1 MTVPSKTYYV
11 SSLHGSADFDGLTPQ
26 TPFLHPAQVSALSLQ
41 PGDKVLLERGSVFA
55 GEVLHLKNC
64 GDIAGAPIEI
74 GAYGTGDAL
83 PCIAA
88 NGTGV
93 WYQDYGTPLD
103 FDGHVYRG
111 EVSSA
116 VLLYDVENIVLRDLE
131 ITNDAPFTDL
141 ESYCAADKMDR
152 TGVAVV
158 ARDRG
163 TLHSITLT
171 GLFVHDVK
179 GNVYNKHMNNGG
191 IYMTALTPAD
201 EVKTGVARYDGV
213 TVENCMV
220 QQVSRW
226 GIAVG
231 YSYRHRDF
239 AAKELAENAFLK
251 YGHENITLRGNYV
264 VAAGGDAITPMYALR
279 PLVEHNTADSVA
291 CEINDRVYSHPG
303 DRAGKVAAGIWPW
316 KCKDALF
323 RCNEAADTRL
333 NQDSMAYDADSG
345 DGTVYEYN
353 FSRQNE
359 GGCVMFCLQ
368 EAIHNTFR
376 HNVSFDDLGGTI
388 SPSENPDA
396 LIADNVFYVR
406 DGVPFVR
413 PQMGGGNYTAENN
426 TFCPWRSLPPE

>member
-55 GEVLHLKNC
+55 GEAMHLKNC

-74 GAYGTGDAL
+74 GAYGEGDAL

-201 EVKTGVARYDGV
+201 EAKTGVARYDGV

-239 AAKELAENAFLK
+239 AAKALAEDAFLK

-279 PLVEHNTADSVA
+279 PLVEHNTADSCA
-291 CEINDRVYSHPG
+291 FEMNDRYYKYPG
-303 DRAGKVAAGIWPW
+303 KRQGKVAAAIWPW
-316 KCKDALF
+316 KCKDALL
-323 RCNEAADTRL
+323 RYNDVADTKL
-333 NQDSMAYDADSG
+333 NQDGMAYDADSG

-353 FSRQNE
+353 YSAYN
-359 GGCVMFCLQ
+359 
-368 EAIHNTFR
+368 
-376 HNVSFDDLGGTI
+376 
-388 SPSENPDA
+388 
-396 LIADNVFYVR
+396 
-406 DGVPFVR
+406 
-413 PQMGGGNYTAENN
+413 
-426 TFCPWRSLPPE
+426 

>member
-74 GAYGTGDAL
+74 GAYGMGDAL

-158 ARDRG
+158 AQDRG

-201 EVKTGVARYDGV
+201 EAKTGVARWR
-213 TVENCMV
+213 TVWS
-220 QQVSRW
+220 SR
-226 GIAVG
+226 
-231 YSYRHRDF
+231 
-239 AAKELAENAFLK
+239 
-251 YGHENITLRGNYV
+251 
-264 VAAGGDAITPMYALR
+264 
-279 PLVEHNTADSVA
+279 
-291 CEINDRVYSHPG
+291 
-303 DRAGKVAAGIWPW
+303 
-316 KCKDALF
+316 
-323 RCNEAADTRL
+323 
-333 NQDSMAYDADSG
+333 
-345 DGTVYEYN
+345 
-353 FSRQNE
+353 
-359 GGCVMFCLQ
+359 
-368 EAIHNTFR
+368 
-376 HNVSFDDLGGTI
+376 
-388 SPSENPDA
+388 
-396 LIADNVFYVR
+396 
-406 DGVPFVR
+406 
-413 PQMGGGNYTAENN
+413 
-426 TFCPWRSLPPE
+426 

>member
-55 GEVLHLKNC
+55 GEALHLKNC

-201 EVKTGVARYDGV
+201 EAKTGVARYDGV

-231 YSYRHRDF
+231 YSGKS
-239 AAKELAENAFLK
+239 APAGNADKNQVTANRSALPP
-251 YGHENITLRGNYV
+251 GLRWR
-264 VAAGGDAITPMYALR
+264 AISSSSNCRSASSPPSASTP
-279 PLVEHNTADSVA
+279 PCHS
-291 CEINDRVYSHPG
+291 S
-303 DRAGKVAAGIWPW
+303 
-316 KCKDALF
+316 
-323 RCNEAADTRL
+323 RCASCWTKFSPASPPRETRL
-333 NQDSMAYDADSG
+333 VSSFHAIRCSRVCSSARLLSPVSSIMRVKTGMAWVR
-345 DGTVYEYN
+345 TVRKPL
-353 FSRQNE
+353 S
-359 GGCVMFCLQ
+359 
-368 EAIHNTFR
+368 A
-376 HNVSFDDLGGTI
+376 
-388 SPSENPDA
+388 SPRAPE
-396 LIADNVFYVR
+396 
-406 DGVPFVR
+406 R
-413 PQMGGGNYTAENN
+413 P
-426 TFCPWRSLPPE
+426 

>member
-41 PGDKVLLERGSVFA
+41 PGDKVLLERGSVFT

-88 NGTGV
+88 DGTGV

-131 ITNDAPFTDL
+131 ITNDAPFADL

-191 IYMTALTPAD
+191 IYMTALTPTD
-201 EVKTGVARYDGV
+201 EAKTAGVLQWV
-213 TVENCMV
+213 TAIGTGTLLPR
-220 QQVSRW
+220 RW
-226 GIAVG
+226 Q
-231 YSYRHRDF
+231 
-239 AAKELAENAFLK
+239 K
-251 YGHENITLRGNYV
+251 TL
-264 VAAGGDAITPMYALR
+264 
-279 PLVEHNTADSVA
+279 S
-291 CEINDRVYSHPG
+291 
-303 DRAGKVAAGIWPW
+303 
-316 KCKDALF
+316 
-323 RCNEAADTRL
+323 
-333 NQDSMAYDADSG
+333 
-345 DGTVYEYN
+345 
-353 FSRQNE
+353 
-359 GGCVMFCLQ
+359 
-368 EAIHNTFR
+368 
-376 HNVSFDDLGGTI
+376 
-388 SPSENPDA
+388 
-396 LIADNVFYVR
+396 
-406 DGVPFVR
+406 
-413 PQMGGGNYTAENN
+413 
-426 TFCPWRSLPPE
+426 

>member
-55 GEVLHLKNC
+55 GEAMHLKNC

-93 WYQDYGTPLD
+93 WYQDYGTLLD

-201 EVKTGVARYDGV
+201 EAKTGVARYDGV

-239 AAKELAENAFLK
+239 AAKELAEDAFLK

-279 PLVEHNTADSVA
+279 PLVEHNTADSCA
-291 CEINDRVYSHPG
+291 FEMNDRYYKYPG
-303 DRAGKVAAGIWPW
+303 KRQGKVAAAIWPW
-316 KCKDALF
+316 KCKDALL
-323 RCNEAADTRL
+323 RYNDVADTKL
-333 NQDSMAYDADSG
+333 NQDGMAYDADSG
-345 DGTVYEYN
+345 DGTVYE
-353 FSRQNE
+353 
-359 GGCVMFCLQ
+359 
-368 EAIHNTFR
+368 NTITPPTTR
-376 HNVSFDDLGGTI
+376 
-388 SPSENPDA
+388 
-396 LIADNVFYVR
+396 
-406 DGVPFVR
+406 
-413 PQMGGGNYTAENN
+413 AE
-426 TFCPWRSLPPE
+426 P

>member
-26 TPFLHPAQVSALSLQ
+26 TPFLHPAQASALSLQ

-55 GEVLHLKNC
+55 GEAMHLKNC

-131 ITNDAPFTDL
+131 ITNDAPFTDM

-201 EVKTGVARYDGV
+201 EAKTGVARYDGV

-239 AAKELAENAFLK
+239 AAKELAEEAFLK

-279 PLVEHNTADSVA
+279 PLVEHNTADSCAV
-291 CEINDRVYSHPG
+291 EMNDRYYKYPG
-303 DRAGKVAAGIWPW
+303 KRQGKVAAAIWPW
-316 KCKDALF
+316 KCKDALL
-323 RCNEAADTRL
+323 RYNDVADTKL
-333 NQDSMAYDADSG
+333 NQDGMAYDADSG

-353 FSRQNE
+353 YSAYNE
-359 GGCVMFCLQ
+359 GGAMMFCLG
-368 EAIHNTFR
+368 EAVHSTYR
-376 HNVSFDDLGGTI
+376 HNVSYRDLGGVL
-388 SPSENPDA
+388 SPSGNPDG
-396 LIADNVFYVR
+396 LVEGNTFYMEP
-406 DGVPFVR
+406 GVPLRRKRNHGKMKLV
-413 PQMGGGNYTAENN
+413 NN
-426 TFCPWRSLPPE
+426 TVVPADSKED